1 MNDVIDI
8 FKYAIDKSVSDIFIV
23 AGTSIGFKVK
33 GEIIRQD
40 SEVITPTHAQDIIT
54 EIYKIAHRSNIIK
67 ENKIQDDFSF
77 AISGIGRFR
86 ANIYCQRGSYAAV
99 IRCVRFDVP
108 SYMDIGIPMSI
119 MDLAKIRKGLIL
131 ITGPAGAGKTTT
143 ISCILNEI
151 LKNRTGHVITLEDPI
166 EFVHSHNKSIISQR
180 EVGTDVISYKEGLK
194 AALRQAPDV
203 IFLGEMRDYE
213 TIQIAITAAETGQ
226 LVVSTLHTLGAVNT
240 IDRIIDVFP
249 ATQQNQIR
257 IQLSM
262 VLETIVSQQLI
273 NTSDGKLIP
282 IFDIIKMNYA
292 TRNMIREGKLHQLDA
307 SITGENAAGIQ
318 RMDTELIEL
327 YKKGKISSE
336 QAKLYSIN
344 HERMCK
350 KIENIC

>member
-8 FKYAIDKSVSDIFIV
+8 FKYAIDKGVSDIFIV
-23 AGTSIGFKVK
+23 AGTSIGFKLKGKIVRQD
-33 GEIIRQD
+33 GEII
-40 SEVITPTHAQDIIT
+40 TPAQAQDIIA
-54 EIYKIAHRSNIIK
+54 EIYSMAHRNNIIK
-67 ENKIQDDFSF
+67 EQKNQDDFSF

-86 ANIYCQRGSYAAV
+86 VNTYCQRGSYAAV
-99 IRCVRFDVP
+99 IRCVKFDVP
-108 SYMDIGIPMSI
+108 NYINIGIPTSI
-119 MDLAKIRKGLIL
+119 MNLAKIRKGLIL

-151 LKNRTGHVITLEDPI
+151 LKSRTAHVITLEDPI

-180 EVGTDVISYKEGLK
+180 EVGTDVVSYKEGLK

-273 NTSDGKLIP
+273 STLDEKIIP
-282 IFDIIKMNYA
+282 VFDIIKMNYA

-307 SITGENAAGIQ
+307 SLTGDTSSGMQ
-318 RMDTELIEL
+318 RMDTELIKL
-327 YKKGKISSE
+327 YQNGKISSE

-350 KIENIC
+350 KIDNMC